1 MEMKTGR
8 WSESEVEKL
17 NVMQECGFNIETMS
31 MLLDR
36 PKASVYGKIWHMRK
50 QKEYTSFNIEDL
62 PPKYDPEAEKVR
74 MSDLIDANKPDPSEM
89 IINVPVHELDDPII
103 EYTSAD
109 IVEELVLLRKQL
121 DSIQVQTISTNKT
134 TLGALLAVSVV
145 LAVELLWPILS

>member
-36 PKASVYGKIWHMRK
+36 PKTSVYGKIWHMKK
-50 QKEYTSFNIEDL
+50 QNEITSFDVEDY
-62 PPKYDPEAEKVR
+62 PKYDPDV
-74 MSDLIDANKPDPSEM
+74 NKPDPSEM
-89 IINVPVHELDDPII
+89 IVNVPVHELDDPII

-121 DSIQVQTISTNKT
+121 DSIQAQTISTSKT
-134 TLGALLAVSVV
+134 TLGALLAVSIV

>member
-50 QKEYTSFNIEDL
+50 QKEYTSFDVEDY
-62 PPKYDPEAEKVR
+62 PKYDPDV
-74 MSDLIDANKPDPSEM
+74 NKPDPSEM
-89 IINVPVHELDDPII
+89 IVNVPVHELDDPII

-121 DSIQVQTISTNKT
+121 DSIQVQTISTSKT
-134 TLGALLAVSVV
+134 TLGALLAVSIV

>member
-36 PKASVYGKIWHMRK
+36 PKASIYGKIWHMRK
-50 QKEYTSFNIEDL
+50 QKEYTSFDVEDY
-62 PPKYDPEAEKVR
+62 PKYDPDV
-74 MSDLIDANKPDPSEM
+74 NKPDPSEM
-89 IINVPVHELDDPII
+89 IVNVPVHELDDPII

-121 DSIQVQTISTNKT
+121 DSIQAQTISTSKT
-134 TLGALLAVSVV
+134 TLGALLAVSIV